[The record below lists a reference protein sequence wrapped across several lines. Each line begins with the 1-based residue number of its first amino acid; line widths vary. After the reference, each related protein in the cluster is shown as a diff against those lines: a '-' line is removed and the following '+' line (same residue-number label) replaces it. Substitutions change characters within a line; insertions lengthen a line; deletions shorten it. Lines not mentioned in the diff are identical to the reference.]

1 MRFFYGSGRVRGIF
15 FAHRAWV
22 GPAGGRRR
30 LGRNCCKLWVEDGQ
44 WMAGDAPGSDRDFG
58 DRGGGERYRKGEGV
72 GQHSVEMA
80 ERGRRTSFQQGFS
93 GKTDRFGW
101 VFRWVAYILMY
112 PRESGGQNRQK
123 IRRIPLLPCPTLPSS
138 PFGKEPAQEMSCKVR
153 LTTCVRPFVRRRDA
167 VGRENAGE
175 RAKCRPFLAVGYLRA
190 TGLNGRLSHNKCCGF
205 QRNRDF
211 FHKN

>member
-1 MRFFYGSGRVRGIF
+1 MGRDGCGKIFLPTGRV
-15 FAHRAWV
+15 
-22 GPAGGRRR
+22 
-30 LGRNCCKLWVEDGQ
+30 
-44 WMAGDAPGSDRDFG
+44 SDRRDG
-58 DRGGGERYRKGEGV
+58 GSVWGEIVANCGWRTDNGWLGTHRVLTGTLAKEVGGETSRKGEGV

-153 LTTCVRPFVRRRDA
+153 LTTCVRPFVGRRDA
-167 VGRENAGE
+167 VGREGAGE
-175 RAKCRPFLAVGYLRA
+175 RAKCRPFLAVGYLGA
-190 TGLNGRLSHNKCCGF
+190 TGLNGRLSHRKCCGF
-205 QRNRDF
+205 QRNREF